1 MHFTVGAPNAAS
13 GHLRLGS
20 AFVNVK
26 KNGVQDGRF
35 VAIDTQSGRVAWT
48 AMTPQPLIGGALV
61 TAGGLAFMGEGDGWF
76 DAYDARSG
84 TRLWRYNL
92 GAGVNAP
99 PISYSVGGQ
108 QYIAVGAGG
117 NFQLGYAYG
126 DSVAIFKL
134 VRP

>member
-1 MHFTVGAPNAAS
+1 MHFTVGPPSAPT

-26 KNGVQDGRF
+26 AHGVQDGRF

-48 AMTPQPLIGGALV
+48 AMTQQPLIGGALV
-61 TAGGLAFMGEGDGWF
+61 TAGGLAFMGEGNGWF

-84 TRLWRYNL
+84 SRLWRYNL

-99 PISYSVGGQ
+99 PISYAVNGQ
-108 QYIAVGAGG
+108 QYIAVAAGG
-117 NFQLGYAYG
+117 NFQLGYPYG

-134 VRP
+134 SSP